1 MKVSVIIAAYNADQ
15 CIGRAIA
22 SALSQT
28 LRPHEILVVDDGS
41 TDSTVELIE
50 TLANNDPSIRLVRQA
65 ENGGPAA
72 ARNTGIEHAT
82 GDWIAILDADDM
94 FLPNRLSYLVEA
106 AKRRNFD
113 FVADN
118 CRFFDHGAQ
127 AETGIAI
134 DPKLLGEVLELDRY
148 SFVRH
153 CRTSRRGRA
162 DFGLLKPLIRR
173 SFLESTGVRYS
184 QQIRHGEDFV
194 FYLHALLA
202 GARFGVMPGA
212 HYLYTERHGTI
223 SQSTSMWSRTFSNIQ
238 RVEEDTRA
246 MAEQALASGDRR
258 LSALLIERAD
268 ALRDAPA
275 LVRIRD
281 MVRNRDI
288 LGMVRAAV
296 IDSALRRVLFKA
308 LLAASVVRH

>member
-15 CIGRAIA
+15 CIRRGVE

-28 LRPHEILVVDDGS
+28 LRPHEVLVVDDGS
-41 TDSTVELIE
+41 TDGTAELVEI
-50 TLANNDPSIRLVRQA
+50 LAMTNPSIRLLRRA
-65 ENGGPAA
+65 KNGGPAA
-72 ARNTGIEHAT
+72 ARNTGIDRAT

-94 FLPNRLSYLVEA
+94 FLPNRLAYLVEA
-106 AKRRNFD
+106 ATKHGFD

-148 SFVRH
+148 SFVRN
-153 CRTSRRGRA
+153 CKTSRRGRA
-162 DFGLLKPLIRR
+162 DFGLLKPLIKR

-184 QQIRHGEDFV
+184 REIRHGEDFV
-194 FYLHALLA
+194 FYLHALIA
-202 GARFGVMPGA
+202 GARFGVMPDA
-212 HYLYTERHGTI
+212 HYLYTERLGSI
-223 SQSTSMWSRTFSNIQ
+223 SQSTSMWSRTLSNIQ
-238 RVEEDTRA
+238 KVEQDTRA
-246 MAEQALASGDRR
+246 LAEDASVKGDYT

-281 MVRNRDI
+281 MIRKRDI
-288 LGMVRAAV
+288 MSMVRAAV
-296 IDSALRRVLFKA
+296 TDSALRRVLFKA
-308 LLAASVVRH
+308 LLTAVN